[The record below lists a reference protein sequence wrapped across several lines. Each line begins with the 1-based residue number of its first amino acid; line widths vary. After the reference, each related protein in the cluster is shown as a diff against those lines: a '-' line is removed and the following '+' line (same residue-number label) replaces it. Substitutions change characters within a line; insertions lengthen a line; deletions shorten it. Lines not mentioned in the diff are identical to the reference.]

1 MLLGKTSTLSS
12 HCLTQIKQFLPNK
25 RMYHWSHQHVQA
37 STVTVSYYYTI
48 SKLACQDSLT
58 IKRQQYS
65 KTRHRQLFFFS
76 LMGILEMNYLLSRHF
91 LEVTLI
97 PKTVF
102 FFFWTNFE
110 SVQLLH
116 KTIATRVI
124 PLASVPFS
132 TEPLIHRIINST
144 LTRQNTITL
153 KSSFSRTDHD
163 LLSSDFNLHKLKWEI
178 SISHYHTPLVK

>member
-1 MLLGKTSTLSS
+1 MSRLIDHKKTTIFQ
-12 HCLTQIKQFLPNK
+12 TQT
-25 RMYHWSHQHVQA
+25 QA
-37 STVTVSYYYTI
+37 T
-48 SKLACQDSLT
+48 
-58 IKRQQYS
+58 
-65 KTRHRQLFFFS
+65 FFFS
-76 LMGILEMNYLLSRHF
+76 LIGILEMNYLLSRHF

-97 PKTVF
+97 PKTV

-163 LLSSDFNLHKLKWEI
+163 LLSSDFNLHKLK
-178 SISHYHTPLVK
+178 